1 MDRDTATLY
10 QDIDTGDPNIQ
21 KSRFLCSCRRFPVGT
36 RPLTRLKSLHHFP
49 FSPLGFI
56 RYHFLAFIPVEK
68 VTPDERRKK
77 EHRNIV
83 TTERDEKIE
92 ADEGKHEKGV
102 FETKCIIEYRDDAHQ
117 ALPEKVAAREWGR
130 LESFEG

>member
-1 MDRDTATLY
+1 MSTIPRWYASFDAVKESPSLSFFS
-10 QDIDTGDPNIQ
+10 
-21 KSRFLCSCRRFPVGT
+21 SRFHSIPLSRFYSRR
-36 RPLTRLKSLHHFP
+36 KSYP
-49 FSPLGFI
+49 
-56 RYHFLAFIPVEK
+56 
-68 VTPDERRKK
+68 RREEEKK